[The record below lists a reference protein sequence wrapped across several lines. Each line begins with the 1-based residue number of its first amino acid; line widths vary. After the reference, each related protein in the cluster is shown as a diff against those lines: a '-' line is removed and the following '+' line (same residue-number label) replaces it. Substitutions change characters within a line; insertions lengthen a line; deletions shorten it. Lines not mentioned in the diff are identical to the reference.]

1 MSSNC
6 DVLGAYGELRKE
18 QPCQGSISSNKA
30 LAGGWGLVQP
40 VKDPGYVATGAS
52 HVSISGQ
59 GFVFVLDYKALTSEV
74 QWEISQ
80 WALKRWAHRK
90 GYIKTRWKKKKKGDI
105 FPQMAK

>member
-1 MSSNC
+1 M
-6 DVLGAYGELRKE
+6 
-18 QPCQGSISSNKA
+18 
-30 LAGGWGLVQP
+30 VQP

-90 GYIKTRWKKKKKGDI
+90 GYIKTRWKKKKKGI
-105 FPQMAK
+105 FFPKWQSDDLAKGFH